1 MARTFLQEA
10 TIIDGVADTS
20 YTGSVVL
27 DGRTIAAAGP
37 RLVPNPGDEVIDCR
51 GLFVCPGFID
61 SHCHLI
67 YSDAKD
73 LYDLEIAKSIP
84 EAAVDA
90 VTSARRLLDLGFT
103 AVRDLGSRAN
113 IGVVIRDAIERGQI
127 PGPRVVAAGNI
138 ITTVGGLLDGHPS
151 HLFEGTR
158 YRYGHGTTISGPWEA
173 RDAVRQQ
180 VKDRVDWIK
189 TEASGT
195 GFNPMCPA
203 DRDTTSEEEL
213 AAIVDEASRKGRPVA
228 VHAESRLGVL
238 KAARAGVRTIE
249 HGIFMDDEGLELILA
264 KNIAY
269 SPTLAL
275 YVGLADWG
283 ADVGIPAAIVELQK
297 STRERHIESVRR
309 AYRAG
314 ATIIAGSDAG
324 VPGFPQGGALKEVQ
338 AYVEL
343 AGMSPMEALKSL
355 TSVPARV
362 FGLGE
367 VTGSIQPGR
376 DADLVVLRA
385 NPLDDI
391 RVLDDDRARAAVFRA
406 GNLVAG
412 GLTAATTSG
421 SAAGDRPFSQID

>member
-1 MARTFLQEA
+1 MARTFLRGA
-10 TIIDGVADTS
+10 TIIDGVADAG
-20 YTGSVVL
+20 YPGSVLV
-27 DGRTIAAAGP
+27 DGDVIGAVGAG
-37 RLVPNPGDEVIDCR
+37 LVPADGDEVIDCQ
-51 GLFVCPGFID
+51 GLFICPGFID

-67 YSDAKD
+67 YNDAKD

-84 EAAVDA
+84 EATLDA
-90 VTSARRLLDLGFT
+90 LASAKRLLELGFT
-103 AVRDLGSRAN
+103 TIRDLGSRAN
-113 IGVVIRDAIERGQI
+113 IGVTVRDAISRGQI

-151 HLFEGTR
+151 HLFDGSR

-180 VKDRVDWIK
+180 VKDGVDWIK
-189 TEASGT
+189 TETSGT

-213 AAIVDEASRKGRPVA
+213 AAIVHEASRKARPVA

-249 HGIFMDDEGLELILA
+249 HGIFMDNEGLELMLE

-283 ADVGIPAAIVELQK
+283 GDVGIPAAIVELQK
-297 STRERHIESVRR
+297 STRDRHIESVRR
-309 AYRAG
+309 AREAS

-324 VPGFPQGGALKEVQ
+324 VPGFPQGGALKEAQ
-338 AYVEL
+338 AYVDL
-343 AGMSPMEALKSL
+343 AGMSPMEAVKSL
-355 TSVPARV
+355 TSTPARV
-362 FGLGE
+362 FGLE
-367 VTGSIQPGR
+367 DVTGSIQPGR
-376 DADLVVLRA
+376 QADLVIFRE

-391 RVLDDDRARAAVFRA
+391 RRLEDDRARVAVFQA
-406 GNLVAG
+406 GRMVAG
-412 GLTAATTSG
+412 LLE
-421 SAAGDRPFSQID
+421 RPVAN

>member
-1 MARTFLQEA
+1 MARRFLQGA

-20 YTGSVVL
+20 YTGSVQVEGKMIVDVGSEL
-27 DGRTIAAAGP
+27 GPAGD
-37 RLVPNPGDEVIDCR
+37 DEVIDCQ
-51 GLFVCPGFID
+51 GLFICPGFID

-84 EAAVDA
+84 EATVDA
-90 VTSARRLLDLGFT
+90 VTSAHRLLELGFT
-103 AVRDLGSRAN
+103 TVRDLGSRAN
-113 IGVVIRDAIERGQI
+113 IGVTIRNAINDGTV
-127 PGPRVVAAGNI
+127 PGPRVLAAGNI

-151 HLFEGTR
+151 HLFEGVH

-173 RDAVRQQ
+173 RDEVRQQ
-180 VKDRVDWIK
+180 VKDGADWIK
-189 TEASGT
+189 TETSGT

-213 AAIVDEASRKGRPVA
+213 AAIVGEAHRKDRPVA
-228 VHAESRLGVL
+228 VHAESRMGVL

-249 HGIFMDDEGLELILA
+249 HGIFMDDEGLELLLA

-283 ADVGIPAAIVELQK
+283 EDVGIPRAIVELQK
-297 STRERHIESVRR
+297 STREHHIESVRR
-309 AYRAG
+309 AYRAS

-338 AYVEL
+338 AYVDWV
-343 AGMSPMEALKSL
+343 GMSPMEALKSL
-355 TSVPARV
+355 TSVPAKA
-362 FGLGE
+362 LGVGD
-367 VTGSIQPGR
+367 VTGTIQPGR
-376 DADLVVLRA
+376 EADMVVFRA
-385 NPLDDI
+385 NPLEDI
-391 RVLDDDRARAAVFRA
+391 RVLEDDRSRVAVFRA
-406 GNLVAG
+406 GTLVAG
-412 GLTAATTSG
+412 ALGALAK
-421 SAAGDRPFSQID
+421 

>member
-1 MARTFLQEA
+1 MARTFLQGA
-10 TIIDGVADTS
+10 TIIDGVADAA
-20 YTGSVVL
+20 YAGSVLV
-27 DGRTIAAAGP
+27 DGDVIGAVGP
-37 RLVPNPGDEVIDCR
+37 GLEPGEGDEVIDCE

-67 YSDAKD
+67 YNDAKD

-84 EAAVDA
+84 EATLDA
-90 VTSARRLLDLGFT
+90 VTSAKRLLELGFT

-113 IGVVIRDAIERGQI
+113 IGVSVRDAINRGQI
-127 PGPRVVAAGNI
+127 PGPRVLAAGNI

-151 HLFEGTR
+151 HLFDGSR
-158 YRYGHGTTISGPWEA
+158 YKYGHGSTISGPWEA

-180 VKDRVDWIK
+180 VKDGVDWIK

-195 GFNPMCPA
+195 GFNPLCPA

-213 AAIVDEASRKGRPVA
+213 AAIADEAARKDRPVA

-249 HGIFMDDEGLELILA
+249 HGIFMDDEGLELMLA
-264 KNIAY
+264 KEIAY

-283 ADVGIPAAIVELQK
+283 GDVGIPAAIVELQK
-297 STRERHIESVRR
+297 STRDRHIASVRR
-309 AYRAG
+309 ALEAG

-338 AYVEL
+338 AYVDL
-343 AGMSPMEALKSL
+343 VGMSPMAALKSL
-355 TSVPARV
+355 TSAPARV
-362 FGLGE
+362 FGLE
-367 VTGSIQPGR
+367 PVTGSLQAGR
-376 DADLVVLRA
+376 EADLVIFRQD
-385 NPLDDI
+385 PLQDI
-391 RVLDDDRARAAVFRA
+391 SVLDNDRARVAVFRA
-406 GNLVAG
+406 GHLVAG
-412 GLTAATTSG
+412 KLESDTSN
-421 SAAGDRPFSQID
+421 

>member
-1 MARTFLQEA
+1 MGRTFLQGA
-10 TIIDGVADTS
+10 TIIDGVADS
-20 YTGSVVL
+20 GFTGSVLV
-27 DGRTIAAAGP
+27 DGEVIEAVGAGLTP
-37 RLVPNPGDEVIDCR
+37 APGDAVIDCR

-61 SHCHLI
+61 AHCHLI
-67 YSDAKD
+67 YNDARD

-84 EAAVDA
+84 EATLDA
-90 VTSARRLLDLGFT
+90 VASAKRLLELGFT

-113 IGVVIRDAIERGQI
+113 IGVTVRDAINLGQI
-127 PGPRVVAAGNI
+127 PGPRVLAAGNI

-151 HLFEGTR
+151 HLFDGGR
-158 YRYGHGTTISGPWEA
+158 YKYGHGTTISGPWEA

-213 AAIVDEASRKGRPVA
+213 AAIVDEADRKGRPVA

-249 HGIFMDDEGLELILA
+249 HGIFMDNEGLELMLEA
-264 KNIAY
+264 KIAY

-283 ADVGIPAAIVELQK
+283 GDVGIPAAIVDLQK
-297 STRERHIESVRR
+297 STRERHIASVRR
-309 AYRAG
+309 AHDAG

-324 VPGFPQGGALKEVQ
+324 VPGFPQGGALKEAQ
-338 AYVEL
+338 AYVDL
-343 AGMSPMEALKSL
+343 VGMSPMAALKSL
-355 TSVPARV
+355 TSAPARV
-362 FGLGE
+362 FGLDE
-367 VTGSIQPGR
+367 VTGSVQPGR
-376 DADLVVLRA
+376 EADLVMFRED
-385 NPLDDI
+385 PLEDI
-391 RVLDDDRARAAVFRA
+391 RVLDNDRARVAVFRA
-406 GNLVAG
+406 GRLVAG
-412 GLTAATTSG
+412 ELEPAVQKTDA
-421 SAAGDRPFSQID
+421 R

>member
-1 MARTFLQEA
+1 VARRFLQGA

-20 YTGSVVL
+20 YTGSVQVEGKMIVDVGSEL
-27 DGRTIAAAGP
+27 GPAGD
-37 RLVPNPGDEVIDCR
+37 DEVIDCQ
-51 GLFVCPGFID
+51 GLFICPGFID

-84 EAAVDA
+84 EATVDA
-90 VTSARRLLDLGFT
+90 VTSAHRLLELGFT
-103 AVRDLGSRAN
+103 TVRDLGSRAN
-113 IGVVIRDAIERGQI
+113 IGVTIRNAINDGTV
-127 PGPRVVAAGNI
+127 PGPRVLAAGNI

-151 HLFEGTR
+151 HLFEGVH

-173 RDAVRQQ
+173 RDEVRQQ
-180 VKDRVDWIK
+180 VKDGADWIK
-189 TEASGT
+189 TETSGT

-213 AAIVDEASRKGRPVA
+213 AAIVDEAHRKDRPVA
-228 VHAESRLGVL
+228 VHAESRMGVL

-249 HGIFMDDEGLELILA
+249 HGIFMDDEGLELLLA

-283 ADVGIPAAIVELQK
+283 EDVGIPRAIVELQK
-297 STRERHIESVRR
+297 STREHHIESVRR
-309 AYRAG
+309 AYRAS

-338 AYVEL
+338 AYVDWV
-343 AGMSPMEALKSL
+343 GMSPMEALKSL
-355 TSVPARV
+355 TSVPAKA
-362 FGLGE
+362 LGVGD
-367 VTGSIQPGR
+367 VTGTIQPGR
-376 DADLVVLRA
+376 EADMVVFRA
-385 NPLDDI
+385 NPLEDI
-391 RVLDDDRARAAVFRA
+391 RVLEDDRSRVAVFRA
-406 GNLVAG
+406 GTLVAG
-412 GLTAATTSG
+412 ALGALAK
-421 SAAGDRPFSQID
+421 

>member
-1 MARTFLQEA
+1 VARIFLQGA
-10 TIIDGVADTS
+10 TIIDGVADAG
-20 YTGSVVL
+20 YPGSVLV
-27 DGRTIAAAGP
+27 DGEVIAAVWPDGLRAGAPDAGP
-37 RLVPNPGDEVIDCR
+37 AEDVEVIDCQ

-67 YSDAKD
+67 YNDAKD

-84 EAAVDA
+84 EATLDA
-90 VTSARRLLDLGFT
+90 VTSSSRLLELGFT

-113 IGVVIRDAIERGQI
+113 IGVAVRDAINRGQI

-151 HLFEGTR
+151 HLFDGAR
-158 YRYGHGTTISGPWEA
+158 YKYGHGTTISGPWEA

-213 AAIVDEASRKGRPVA
+213 IAIVDEANRKGRPVA

-249 HGIFMDDEGLELILA
+249 HGIFMDDEGLELMLA

-297 STRERHIESVRR
+297 STRDRHIESVRR
-309 AYRAG
+309 AHEAS

-343 AGMSPMEALKSL
+343 AGMSPIAALKSL
-355 TSVPARV
+355 TSSPARV
-362 FGLGE
+362 LGLDE
-367 VTGSIQPGR
+367 VTGSVRPGR
-376 DADLVVLRA
+376 DADLVIFTENPLEDIKVLDNDSARVAVLRA
-385 NPLDDI
+385 G
-391 RVLDDDRARAAVFRA
+391 RV
-406 GNLVAG
+406 VAG
-412 GLTAATTSG
+412 ELGPATSK
-421 SAAGDRPFSQID
+421 

>member
-1 MARTFLQEA
+1 MARMFLRDA
-10 TIIDGVADTS
+10 TIIDGVAEAG
-20 YTGSVVL
+20 YTGSVVIE
-27 DGRTIAAAGP
+27 GAVIAAVGAA
-37 RLVPNPGDEVIDCR
+37 LVPDPDDEVIDCR
-51 GLFVCPGFID
+51 GLFICPGFTD

-90 VTSARRLLDLGFT
+90 VTSAARLLELGFT
-103 AVRDLGSRAN
+103 TVRDLGSRAN
-113 IGVVIRDAIERGQI
+113 IGVVIRDAIARGQI
-127 PGPRVVAAGNI
+127 PGPRVVAAGTI

-213 AAIVDEASRKGRPVA
+213 GAVVDEASRKGRPVA

-324 VPGFPQGGALKEVQ
+324 VPGFPQGGALKEAR

-343 AGMSPMEALKSL
+343 AGMSPMAALKSL
-355 TSVPARV
+355 TSVPAEV

-367 VTGSIQPGR
+367 VTGSIRPGR

-391 RVLDDDRARAAVFRA
+391 GVLDDDRARAAVFRA

-412 GLTAATTSG
+412 GLTSVS
-421 SAAGDRPFSQID
+421 SAAG

>member
-1 MARTFLQEA
+1 MGRIFLQGA
-10 TIIDGVADTS
+10 TIIDGVADTG
-20 YTGSVVL
+20 YTGSVLV
-27 DGRTIAAAGP
+27 DGEVIAAVGTDATRGGAPDARPGP
-37 RLVPNPGDEVIDCR
+37 DVEVVDCQ

-67 YSDAKD
+67 YNDAKD

-84 EAAVDA
+84 EATLDA
-90 VTSARRLLDLGFT
+90 VTSASRLLELGFT

-113 IGVVIRDAIERGQI
+113 IGVAVRDAINRGQI

-151 HLFEGTR
+151 HLFDGAR
-158 YRYGHGTTISGPWEA
+158 YKYGHGTTISGPWEA

-180 VKDRVDWIK
+180 VKDGVDWIK

-195 GFNPMCPA
+195 GFNPLCPA

-213 AAIVDEASRKGRPVA
+213 IAIVDEANRKGRPVA

-249 HGIFMDDEGLELILA
+249 HGIFMDDEGLELMLA
-264 KNIAY
+264 KEIAY

-283 ADVGIPAAIVELQK
+283 ADAGIPAAIVELQK
-297 STRERHIESVRR
+297 STRDRHIESVRR
-309 AYRAG
+309 AHEAS

-343 AGMSPMEALKSL
+343 AGMSAMAALKSL
-355 TSVPARV
+355 TSSPARV
-362 FGLGE
+362 FGLDE
-367 VTGSIQPGR
+367 VTGSVRPGR
-376 DADLVVLRA
+376 DADLVIFRQNPLEDIKVLDNDSARVAVLRA
-385 NPLDDI
+385 G
-391 RVLDDDRARAAVFRA
+391 RV
-406 GNLVAG
+406 VAG
-412 GLTAATTSG
+412 ELGPATST
-421 SAAGDRPFSQID
+421 

>member
-1 MARTFLQEA
+1 MGRTFLRGA
-10 TIIDGVADTS
+10 TIIDGVADAG
-20 YTGSVVL
+20 YPGSVLV
-27 DGRTIAAAGP
+27 DRDVIGAVGAD
-37 RLVPNPGDEVIDCR
+37 LVPADGDEVIDCQ
-51 GLFVCPGFID
+51 GLFICPGFID

-67 YSDAKD
+67 YNDAKD

-84 EAAVDA
+84 EATLDA
-90 VTSARRLLDLGFT
+90 VASAKRLLELGFT
-103 AVRDLGSRAN
+103 TIRDLGSRAN
-113 IGVVIRDAIERGQI
+113 IGVTVRDAISRGQI

-151 HLFEGTR
+151 HLFDGSR

-180 VKDRVDWIK
+180 VKDGVDWIK
-189 TEASGT
+189 TETSGT

-213 AAIVDEASRKGRPVA
+213 AAIVHEASRKARPVA

-249 HGIFMDDEGLELILA
+249 HGIFMDNEGLELMLE

-283 ADVGIPAAIVELQK
+283 GDVGIPAAIVELQK
-297 STRERHIESVRR
+297 STRDLHIESVRR
-309 AYRAG
+309 AREAS

-324 VPGFPQGGALKEVQ
+324 VPGFPQGGALKEAQ
-338 AYVEL
+338 AYVDL
-343 AGMSPMEALKSL
+343 AGMSPMEAVKSL
-355 TSVPARV
+355 TSMPARV
-362 FGLGE
+362 FGLE
-367 VTGSIQPGR
+367 DVTGSIQPGR
-376 DADLVVLRA
+376 QADLVIFRE

-391 RVLDDDRARAAVFRA
+391 RRLEDDRARVAVFQA
-406 GNLVAG
+406 GRMVAG
-412 GLTAATTSG
+412 LLE
-421 SAAGDRPFSQID
+421 RPVAN